1 MMKTPPLN
9 DKDLINLKQD
19 LLVKI
24 SELKTQIDN
33 LYLDIKIIDN
43 YFNDKK
49 QLLNFK
55 YSHSLGVKNKGVDY

>member
-1 MMKTPPLN
+1 MKTPPLN

-24 SELKTQIDN
+24 SELKSQIDN
-33 LYLDIKIIDN
+33 LYLDIQIIDN
-43 YFNDKK
+43 YFNDKN

-55 YSHSLGVKNKGVDY
+55 YSHSLNIRSDFK